1 MESVLIQYTGA
12 GLNQSGPNISLIA
25 GLYYEV
31 DIPLYNFLKNN
42 YRYVIKTI
50 PPENKPEG
58 INFIKL
64 SMPINERIKRPLTE
78 LEEIERDEEIEKRAR
93 LDSEARAKAEIEEK
107 EKAASGQ
114 VSADKKKDSKT
125 KSKKKNVEKL

>member
-1 MESVLIQYTGA
+1 MENVFIQYTGA
-12 GLNQSGPNISLIA
+12 GLNQKGPNISLIA

-31 DIPLYNFLKNN
+31 DIPLYNFLKSN

-50 PPENKPEG
+50 PKEEKPEG

-64 SMPINERIKRPLTE
+64 SFPKTEKITRPLTE
-78 LEEIERDEEIEKRAR
+78 LEEIERDEEIEKKAG
-93 LDSEARAKAEIEEK
+93 LDSEEKAKKEIEEK

-114 VSADKKKDSKT
+114 RQSEDKKASKT